1 LIHDPDWGTPAA
13 RRRGAR
19 RFLFRHRFAQ
29 CRPPQNEQLAYALH
43 RRRAELGADLSHHRI
58 ALAADV
64 AERAHLDQL
73 VRAQV
78 DVDLAND
85 GGCQTVLAD
94 RNDGVQVMRP
104 GAHRAPF
111 GGS

>member
-1 LIHDPDWGTPAA
+1 LIRNRPTAAA
-13 RRRGAR
+13 RRRRAH
-19 RFLFRHRFAQ
+19 RFLFRRRVLWG
-29 CRPPQNEQLAYALH
+29 RPPQNQQLPYVLH
-43 RRRAELGADLSHHRI
+43 RGRAELRADLSQHRF

-64 AERAHLDQL
+64 AEGAHLDQL

-85 GGCQTVLAD
+85 RRCQTVLAD
-94 RNDGVQVMRP
+94 RDDRVQMM
-104 GAHRAPF
+104 GTGTQRAPF